1 MSRTD
6 APMAR
11 TSDPLSS
18 HIANRNIKNNVT
30 LADNILCAVRNIY
43 AQTPSV
49 GVTDDQILEFVEALT
64 QKRQQRN
71 VIARAR
77 GLMES
82 DGVLERVSNTDS
94 KRVAVVPNQAW
105 RIDKGFEQKVN
116 P

>member
-1 MSRTD
+1 MNRLD

-77 GLMES
+77 GLMER
-82 DGVLERVSNTDS
+82 DGLLERIPSIDNS
-94 KRVAVVPNQAW
+94 RVAVRPNKEWCERFCGMAS
-105 RIDKGFEQKVN
+105 
-116 P
+116 